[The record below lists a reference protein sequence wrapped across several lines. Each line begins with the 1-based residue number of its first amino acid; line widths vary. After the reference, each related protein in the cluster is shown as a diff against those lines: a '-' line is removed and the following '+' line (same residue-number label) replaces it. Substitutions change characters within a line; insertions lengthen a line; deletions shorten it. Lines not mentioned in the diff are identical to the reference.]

1 LRDWGRRPL
10 PPIHPAVPLAVDADA
25 VPELT
30 RIADIKFNE
39 RVSLPRD
46 ADPLSSLNEA
56 ETLTRHL
63 HCATDGESGRRAIRD
78 QEPDQII
85 DLEKQYEELCR
96 LREQVR
102 KAELRRNKT

>member
-1 LRDWGRRPL
+1 M
-10 PPIHPAVPLAVDADA
+10 
-25 VPELT
+25 
-30 RIADIKFNE
+30 
-39 RVSLPRD
+39 
-46 ADPLSSLNEA
+46 
-56 ETLTRHL
+56 HL
-63 HCATDGESGRRAIRD
+63 YSATDGESGHRAIRD